1 MNRLLVSCCLIALFF
16 WQFAAVFW
24 QFANSGDVLSVNTLL
39 SGNRFTGRIPQ
50 ETSNLTRLFL
60 LSLAYVPVLKMGAY
74 IPQEI
79 SNLTRLYAEFGIKL
93 KEKHS
98 DVQVGI

>member
-1 MNRLLVSCCLIALFF
+1 LKFESAIGILLLDCP
-16 WQFAAVFW
+16 VFLAIP
-24 QFANSGDVLSVNTLL
+24 QFANSGDVLSVNTLS

-79 SNLTRLYAEFGIKL
+79 SNLTRL
-93 KEKHS
+93 
-98 DVQVGI
+98 